1 MPGLLVP
8 IKAVPGASRDE
19 IGGMLGDRVKIRV
32 SAAPENGQ
40 ANDAIRALIA
50 RSLGI
55 DAARVSVVRG
65 RSGAHKTVRIDDDG
79 YTSVSQITG
88 RLCP

>member
-1 MPGLLVP
+1 MPDLLVP

-19 IGGMLGDRVKIRV
+19 IVGMLGDRVKIRV
-32 SAAPENGQ
+32 CAPPEHGR
-40 ANDAIRALIA
+40 ANDTICALIA

-55 DAARVSVVRG
+55 DAACVTIARG
-65 RSGAHKTVRIDDDG
+65 RSGAHKTMQIDGDG
-79 YTSVSQITG
+79 YTSVAQITG